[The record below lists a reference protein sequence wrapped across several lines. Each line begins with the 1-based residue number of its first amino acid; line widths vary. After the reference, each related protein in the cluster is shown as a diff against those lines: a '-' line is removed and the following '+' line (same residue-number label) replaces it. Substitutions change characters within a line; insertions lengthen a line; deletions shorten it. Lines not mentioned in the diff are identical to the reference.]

1 MFFIK
6 RKSDFNI
13 KNIINKYLISL
24 LIVGFS
30 QNVFAHEMWLEPVLF
45 EITKGDKFSA
55 HEKVGQNF
63 KGNKY
68 AYLDLSYEKL
78 SYTINDITHP
88 LSPRL
93 GSLPAVQGVIEE
105 EGLLV
110 LSAKTTRSKLT
121 YKDRNI
127 FNKFLKAEGLEWVS
141 KAHKDRDLPEIGFT
155 EVYRRFPKSL
165 IKVGNGLG
173 KDKALGLDLEWVALT
188 NPYAF
193 NHEVNDKIK
202 LQLLSQGKPYE
213 GVKANVFTKI
223 KPDSSKS
230 LTVAKAKV
238 IHTEHVTDEKG
249 ILSLSVKKNSV
260 YLVNAVKMIEPDLDT
275 SHKYNAV
282 WESLWA
288 SMTFEVPK

>member
-68 AYLDLSYEKL
+68 AYLDSSYEKL
-78 SYTINDITHP
+78 NYTINDITHP

-121 YKDRNI
+121 YKDRKI

-141 KAHKDRDLPEIGFT
+141 KAHKDRGLPEIGFT

-188 NPYAF
+188 NPYAA
-193 NHEVNDKIK
+193 NQDVKDKIK
-202 LQLLSQGKPYE
+202 LQLLSQGKPYAD
-213 GVKANVFTKI
+213 VKVNVFTKI

-238 IHTEHVTDEKG
+238 VHTEHVTDEKG

-260 YLVNAVKMIEPDLDT
+260 YLVNAVKMIEPDSDT
-275 SHKYNAV
+275 SDRYNAV